1 MPGSIQSKLDQLANF
16 QAEKDVLAIE
26 KQELL
31 DQILT
36 AEIRARIDEIEA
48 EFSPRLAAVD
58 ENIAAL
64 EEEIKQDVLENEATV
79 RGSFLRAVWNKGRIS
94 WDTKGMDRYALNH
107 PDILQYRK
115 QGQPYVSITRVE
127 MRQSRISMDE
137 EENI

>member
-36 AEIRARIDEIEA
+36 AEIRARIEEIEA
-48 EFSPRLAAVD
+48 EFAPRLAAVD

-64 EEEIKQDVLENEATV
+64 EDEIKQDVLENEATV
-79 RGSFLRAVWNKGRIS
+79 RGLFSACSVEQRPHFVGYQRNGSLCTQPSGYPAISQARPAVCQHHQGR
-94 WDTKGMDRYALNH
+94 DAPE
-107 PDILQYRK
+107 PDIY
-115 QGQPYVSITRVE
+115 G
-127 MRQSRISMDE
+127 
-137 EENI
+137 